1 MTEKYMEGKNIA
13 RHKKWFNKDYTR
25 LTAKDYDSL
34 TPKNQKLFDL
44 ARKSNNIIGLRKK
57 TLFSGNRQIVAIFDS
72 QTYENLGSGIKVLE
86 SRIKEA
92 DKLAKHVTGKKNKTY
107 LTDIGIYGPVPK
119 PKSLPKGKIVG
130 ETVVKKNT
138 GGSVGYTQRWKKVR
152 GKR

>member
-107 LTDIGIYGPVPK
+107 LTDIGIHGPVPK
-119 PKSLPKGKIVG
+119 PLPKGKIVG

-138 GGSVGYTQRWKKVR
+138 GGSVGYTQRWKKAR

>member
-25 LTAKDYDSL
+25 LTAKDYNSL

-57 TLFSGNRQIVAIFDS
+57 SNRQIVAIFDS

-107 LTDIGIYGPVPK
+107 LTDIGIHGPVPK
-119 PKSLPKGKIVG
+119 PLPKGKIVG

>member
-1 MTEKYMEGKNIA
+1 MTEKYMEGKDIA

-25 LTAKDYDSL
+25 LTAKDYNSL

-44 ARKSNNIIGLRKK
+44 ARKSNSIIGLRKK

-72 QTYENLGSGIKVLE
+72 QTYENLGSRIKLLE
-86 SRIKEA
+86 RSRIKEA

-107 LTDIGIYGPVPK
+107 LTDIGIHGPVPK
-119 PKSLPKGKIVG
+119 PLPKGKIVG

>member
-1 MTEKYMEGKNIA
+1 MTEKYMEGKDIA

-34 TPKNQKLFDL
+34 TPKNQKLSDL

-107 LTDIGIYGPVPK
+107 LTDIGIHGPVPK
-119 PKSLPKGKIVG
+119 PLPKGKIVG

-138 GGSVGYTQRWKKVR
+138 GGSVGYTQRWKKAR

>member
-1 MTEKYMEGKNIA
+1 MTEKYMEGKDIA

-107 LTDIGIYGPVPK
+107 LTDIGIHGPVPK
-119 PKSLPKGKIVG
+119 PLPKGKIVG

-138 GGSVGYTQRWKKVR
+138 GGSVGYTQRWKKAR

>member
-1 MTEKYMEGKNIA
+1 MTEKYMEGKYIA

-107 LTDIGIYGPVPK
+107 LTDIGIHGPVPK
-119 PKSLPKGKIVG
+119 PLPKGKIVG

-138 GGSVGYTQRWKKVR
+138 GGSVGYTQRWKKAR

>member
-1 MTEKYMEGKNIA
+1 MTEKYMEGKDIA

-107 LTDIGIYGPVPK
+107 LTDIGIHGPVPK
-119 PKSLPKGKIVG
+119 PLPKG
-130 ETVVKKNT
+130 KKNT
-138 GGSVGYTQRWKKVR
+138 GGSVGYTQRWKKAR

>member
-1 MTEKYMEGKNIA
+1 MTEKYMEGKDIS

-25 LTAKDYDSL
+25 LTAKDYNSL

-107 LTDIGIYGPVPK
+107 LTDIGIHGPVPK
-119 PKSLPKGKIVG
+119 PLPKGKIVG

-138 GGSVGYTQRWKKVR
+138 GGSVGYTQRWKKAR

>member
-1 MTEKYMEGKNIA
+1 MTEKYMEGKDIA

-72 QTYENLGSGIKVLE
+72 QTYENLGSRIKLLE
-86 SRIKEA
+86 RSRIKEA

-107 LTDIGIYGPVPK
+107 LTDIGIHGPVPK
-119 PKSLPKGKIVG
+119 PLPKGKIVG

-138 GGSVGYTQRWKKVR
+138 GGSVGYTQRWKKAR

>member
-1 MTEKYMEGKNIA
+1 MTEKYMEGKDIA

-57 TLFSGNRQIVAIFDS
+57 TLFSGHRQIVAIFDS

-107 LTDIGIYGPVPK
+107 LTDIGIHGPVPK
-119 PKSLPKGKIVG
+119 PLPKGKIVG

-138 GGSVGYTQRWKKVR
+138 GGSVGYTQRWKKAR

>member
-1 MTEKYMEGKNIA
+1 MTEKYMEGKDIA

-107 LTDIGIYGPVPK
+107 LTDIGIHGPVPK
-119 PKSLPKGKIVG
+119 PLPKGKIVG